1 MLLMADSREEL
12 GYIDI
17 STSEL
22 GTPDQHS
29 EVNVGSGINFGVS
42 RSIRFR

>member
-1 MLLMADSREEL
+1 MAASQGEL

-22 GTPDQHS
+22 ETSNQHS
-29 EVNVGSGINFGVS
+29 EVNIGIGIKFGVS
-42 RSIRFR
+42 RSIRFK